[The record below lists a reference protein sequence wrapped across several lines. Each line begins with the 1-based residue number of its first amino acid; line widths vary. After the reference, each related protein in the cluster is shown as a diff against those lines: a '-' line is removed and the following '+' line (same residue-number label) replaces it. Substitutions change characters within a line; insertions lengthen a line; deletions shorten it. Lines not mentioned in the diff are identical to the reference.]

1 MERKEKNRRREKKR
15 ADGRERK
22 RTKER
27 KEKNRRRERKKTDV
41 RERKRPAGENGR
53 RIWMETSLFHK
64 CSRNVNLEEGRD
76 KKIKK
81 KKKII

>member
-53 RIWMETSLFHK
+53 RI
-64 CSRNVNLEEGRD
+64 
-76 KKIKK
+76 
-81 KKKII
+81 